1 MSKID
6 RKKEFA
12 EIGARLAEKIGT
24 VNVTRKAIADEANV
38 SGPLVARY
46 LGNKDDMHAAINTA
60 LRRLK
65 LKQPD
70 KKEVARIG
78 QEMRRKPRP
87 VEKVEKVA
95 KPKVEKV
102 TKPKKVAK
110 VEKVEKVAKPKRVPK
125 LPPLPAATA

>member
-6 RKKEFA
+6 RKNEFA
-12 EIGARLAEKIGT
+12 EIGARLAEKVGT
-24 VNVTRKAIADEANV
+24 INVTRKAIADEANV

-46 LGNKDDMHAAINTA
+46 LGNKDDMHAAINNA

-87 VEKVEKVA
+87 VEKPEKVA
-95 KPKVEKV
+95 
-102 TKPKKVAK
+102 KPKKVAK
-110 VEKVEKVAKPKRVPK
+110 VAKVEKVAKPKRVPK
-125 LPPLPAATA
+125 LPPLPASAPMN

>member
-6 RKKEFA
+6 RKNEFA

-24 VNVTRKAIADEANV
+24 INVTRKAIADEASV

-46 LGNKDDMHAAINTA
+46 LGNKDDMHAAINNA

-95 KPKVEKV
+95 KPKKVEK
-102 TKPKKVAK
+102 PEKVAK
-110 VEKVEKVAKPKRVPK
+110 TEKVAKPKRVPK
-125 LPPLPAATA
+125 LPPLPASAPMN

>member
-6 RKKEFA
+6 RKNEFA
-12 EIGARLAEKIGT
+12 EIGARLAEKVGT
-24 VNVTRKAIADEANV
+24 INVTRKAIADEANV

-87 VEKVEKVA
+87 VEKPE
-95 KPKVEKV
+95 
-102 TKPKKVAK
+102 KVAK
-110 VEKVEKVAKPKRVPK
+110 VEKPEKPEKVAKAEKVAKPKRVPK
-125 LPPLPAATA
+125 LPPLPASAA

>member
-6 RKKEFA
+6 RKNEFA

-24 VNVTRKAIADEANV
+24 VNVTRKAIADEASV

-46 LGNKDDMHAAINTA
+46 LGNKDDMHAAINNA

-87 VEKVEKVA
+87 VEKVAKPKVEKVA
-95 KPKVEKV
+95 KPKVE
-102 TKPKKVAK
+102 KVAK